1 MSTMSTAPSDPER
14 ARAEGA
20 RRLAAMKAR
29 LRRIRNRALAA
40 GGVSFVLA
48 LAAVLYQ
55 QHEDAGRTAQ
65 AASGQVEAGT
75 DESSWVDQATQ
86 VLTDDES
93 SSDDQ
98 TSDDD
103 DSGESSI
110 SAPTTSVS

>member
-1 MSTMSTAPSDPER
+1 MSTMSTAPPDPER

-20 RRLAAMKAR
+20 RRLAEMKAR

-40 GGVSFVLA
+40 GGASFVLA

-75 DESSWVDQATQ
+75 DESSWIDQATQ
-86 VLTDDES
+86 VL
-93 SSDDQ
+93 SDDDHE
-98 TSDDD
+98 SDGQASDD
-103 DSGESSI
+103 DSGGSSI

>member
-1 MSTMSTAPSDPER
+1 MSIMSTAPSDLER

-20 RRLAAMKAR
+20 RRVAAMKAR

-40 GGVSFVLA
+40 GGASFVLA

-55 QHEDAGRTAQ
+55 QHEDADRTAQ

-75 DESSWVDQATQ
+75 DEPSWVDQATQ
-86 VLTDDES
+86 VLTDDDHES
-93 SSDDQ
+93 DEQ
-98 TSDDD
+98 VSDDD
-103 DSGESSI
+103 SSGSSL

>member
-1 MSTMSTAPSDPER
+1 MSTAPSDPQR

-20 RRLAAMKAR
+20 RRLAEMKAR

-40 GGVSFVLA
+40 GGASFVLA

-75 DESSWVDQATQ
+75 DESSWIDQATQ
-86 VLTDDES
+86 ALTDDDASSDESVSNSDQS
-93 SSDDQ
+93 SSL
-98 TSDDD
+98 
-103 DSGESSI
+103 